1 MLPRL
6 TALLALAL
14 GLLRIA
20 ALSLHPDKLIADAPF
35 SLADEVEYDARSID
49 LRSAAENFERTHD
62 RRPTDAELGAL
73 LPATMGRLSELAL
86 TVRGPCP
93 ARCQGRGTCE
103 RRTSTCVSGR
113 RRRGGEELEV

>member
-1 MLPRL
+1 MLNDAAMLPRL

-49 LRSAAENFERTHD
+49 LRSPWRMAATGTNWPRD
-62 RRPTDAELGAL
+62 SRPEQ
-73 LPATMGRLSELAL
+73 PAIPI
-86 TVRGPCP
+86 GPCVTAKRDTGNP
-93 ARCQGRGTCE
+93 TCE
-103 RRTSTCVSGR
+103 TQVGR
-113 RRRGGEELEV
+113 DSE

>member
-20 ALSLHPDKLIADAPF
+20 ALSLHPDKLVADAPF

-49 LRSAAENFERTHD
+49 LRSAAEKFERT
-62 RRPTDAELGAL
+62 RR
-73 LPATMGRLSELAL
+73 RL
-86 TVRGPCP
+86 
-93 ARCQGRGTCE
+93 GRG
-103 RRTSTCVSGR
+103 RAPPPASDRPVLFSR
-113 RRRGGEELEV
+113 L

>member
-20 ALSLHPDKLIADAPF
+20 ALSLHPDKLVADAPF

-49 LRSAAENFERTHD
+49 LRSAA
-62 RRPTDAELGAL
+62 
-73 LPATMGRLSELAL
+73 PAIPI
-86 TVRGPCP
+86 GPCVTAKRDTGNP
-93 ARCQGRGTCE
+93 TCE
-103 RRTSTCVSGR
+103 TQVGR
-113 RRRGGEELEV
+113 DS

>member
-20 ALSLHPDKLIADAPF
+20 ALSLHPDKLIADSPF

-49 LRSAAENFERTHD
+49 LRSAAEKFERTHD
-62 RRPTDAELGAL
+62 RRPTDAELGAH
-73 LPATMGRLSELAL
+73 AS
-86 TVRGPCP
+86 RG
-93 ARCQGRGTCE
+93 
-103 RRTSTCVSGR
+103 SI
-113 RRRGGEELEV
+113 GG

>member
-1 MLPRL
+1 MTTLLLGRRSAALLNDAAMLPRL

-49 LRSAAENFERTHD
+49 LRSAAEKFERTRDPD
-62 RRPTDAELGAL
+62 RPVRHREAGHGEPDVRV
-73 LPATMGRLSELAL
+73 GRDS
-86 TVRGPCP
+86 
-93 ARCQGRGTCE
+93 
-103 RRTSTCVSGR
+103 
-113 RRRGGEELEV
+113 

>member
-35 SLADEVEYDARSID
+35 SLADLAQQKSRAR
-49 LRSAAENFERTHD
+49 
-62 RRPTDAELGAL
+62 
-73 LPATMGRLSELAL
+73 
-86 TVRGPCP
+86 
-93 ARCQGRGTCE
+93 
-103 RRTSTCVSGR
+103 
-113 RRRGGEELEV
+113 EELEV

>member
-49 LRSAAENFERTHD
+49 LRSAAEKFERTHD
-62 RRPTDAELGAL
+62 RHGNFLRAIVRNDSVRNCSVSRTTRVWTSSCVRSAG
-73 LPATMGRLSELAL
+73 GFLSVAKMW
-86 TVRGPCP
+86 
-93 ARCQGRGTCE
+93 A
-103 RRTSTCVSGR
+103 
-113 RRRGGEELEV
+113 

>member
-49 LRSAAENFERTHD
+49 LRSAAEKFERTHARSCETRTRRWCGGAGVP
-62 RRPTDAELGAL
+62 RRPTLRMAI
-73 LPATMGRLSELAL
+73 S
-86 TVRGPCP
+86 
-93 ARCQGRGTCE
+93 CE
-103 RRTSTCVSGR
+103 P
-113 RRRGGEELEV
+113 L

>member
-1 MLPRL
+1 MRLFFRQRRGRKFLNDAAMLPRL

-49 LRSAAENFERTHD
+49 LRSAAEKFE
-62 RRPTDAELGAL
+62 L
-73 LPATMGRLSELAL
+73 
-86 TVRGPCP
+86 
-93 ARCQGRGTCE
+93 
-103 RRTSTCVSGR
+103 
-113 RRRGGEELEV
+113 

>member
-49 LRSAAENFERTHD
+49 LRGD
-62 RRPTDAELGAL
+62 
-73 LPATMGRLSELAL
+73 ELAE
-86 TVRGPCP
+86 GCP
-93 ARCQGRGTCE
+93 ASSSTESRSA
-103 RRTSTCVSGR
+103 RRT
-113 RRRGGEELEV
+113 